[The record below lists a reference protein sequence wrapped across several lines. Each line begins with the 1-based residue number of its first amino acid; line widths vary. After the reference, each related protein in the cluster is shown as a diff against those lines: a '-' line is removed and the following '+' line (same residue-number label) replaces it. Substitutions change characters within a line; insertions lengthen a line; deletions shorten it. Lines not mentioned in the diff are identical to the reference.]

1 MLRFKEYIRPSTA
14 AEAFELNKKRSN
26 RIAGGMMWL
35 RLSRGAAAS
44 LVDLGGLG
52 LDCIHETDTSF
63 EIGAMTSLRSLEIH
77 EGFNSYTNGAVK
89 DCLSPIVGVQ
99 FRNTATVGGTVWGRY
114 GFSDLITLLLALDAK
129 VELYGAGIVSLA
141 DFIEMK
147 RDRDILL
154 RVIVEKKPIRAAYL
168 SVRNSKTDFP
178 VLTCTAV
185 LDGDVFRCAIG
196 ARPGIA
202 KTVIIPASEVSMDL
216 GSVCREAAE
225 KLKYGSNIRAGADY
239 RRHLGGVLLRRG
251 IEKIMKG
258 E

>member
-1 MLRFKEYIRPSTA
+1 MLRFKEYIRPSTIEEA
-14 AEAFELNKKRSN
+14 ALANQKRSA

-35 RLSRGAAAS
+35 RLSRGASAS
-44 LVDLGGLG
+44 LVDLGALG
-52 LDCIHETDTSF
+52 LDYIRETDAGF
-63 EIGAMTSLRSLEIH
+63 EIGAMTSLRSLETH
-77 EGFNSYTNGAVK
+77 EGFNSYTNGAVR

-114 GFSDLITLLLALDAK
+114 GFSDLITLLLAMDAK

-141 DFIEMK
+141 EFIGMK

-178 VLTCTAV
+178 VLTCAAV
-185 LDGDVFRCAIG
+185 RDGDVFRCAVG

-216 GSVCREAAE
+216 GSVCREAADR
-225 KLKYGSNIRAGADY
+225 LKYGSNIRAGADY
-239 RRHLGGVLLRRG
+239 RRHLGGVLLRRA
-251 IEKIMKG
+251 IESIRKG